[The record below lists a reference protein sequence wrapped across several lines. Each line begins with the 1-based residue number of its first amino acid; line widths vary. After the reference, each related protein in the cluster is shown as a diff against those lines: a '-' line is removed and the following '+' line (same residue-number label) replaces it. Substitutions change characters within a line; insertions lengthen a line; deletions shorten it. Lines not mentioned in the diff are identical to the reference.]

1 LEGQAVTKGWKIA
14 AIVAAVLL
22 IAVGLVV
29 IDRRSR
35 KENTSEAP
43 AQVVSVQ
50 HSSTGSGTNR
60 RRQLRVQYRY
70 RVAGELREGTKIAS
84 ATEDW
89 STSSPVKVCY
99 NPDNPR
105 HHRLERAS
113 FRCGS

>member
-1 LEGQAVTKGWKIA
+1 VTKGWKIA
-14 AIVAAVLL
+14 AIGAVVLL
-22 IAVGLVV
+22 IAVALVV

-35 KENTSEAP
+35 KENAAEAP
-43 AQVVSVQ
+43 AQVVGVQ
-50 HSSTGSGTNR
+50 RTSTGSGTNR
-60 RRQLRVQYRY
+60 RRQLRVHYRY
-70 RVAGELREGTKIAS
+70 QVAGAYQEGTKIAS